1 MKLKSILGTLMPTK
15 SMLASS
21 IEEARVLATRW
32 DVPQANREGLFDAG
46 NGQMLPLSKDLQD
59 RQSRYIL
66 TSPDSRGRQY
76 RVAGRML
83 AEDLGS
89 GSTSVATPLLFG
101 VLGVFAMLTTV
112 LPRGLGVITG
122 ALALATLL
130 LIRTATAPRK
140 GWAVTAALFG
150 LILPVVAASPGRSAL
165 YSLVCFLP
173 MCLMPLAYSWSE
185 QRKRAKRLAI
195 QGRKAGGEDGSAVTS
210 HVAARK
216 AQAIAAAKDDSPLIT
231 IGETMGKLTHRGDGF
246 AADEGLP
253 MSISLR
259 DLSTHMI
266 IFGETGSGKTSTQ
279 LRPKIV
285 DLMRARRAGHKIGLL
300 LADGKGALAGEHVG
314 MRDYVALNPRHE
326 VVSLYQ
332 GLSASDVARQHEEN
346 NLSASGSA
354 GSERTWNGMTAAC
367 CRPSSYMLEALVKHQ
382 ICDKSGQ
389 PWKWSLLCH
398 DRLGKLFLAG
408 EDGIDEIEDY
418 WTQIAQREGVIDGML
433 QEAYLYSTQTVQAL
447 AAETR
452 GSVLANWT
460 LWFAPYLSHPDLMRW
475 AAADT
480 GAHVEACLH
489 GQVVGLDVN
498 GSLYGQMAASL
509 VVKFLKARILNE
521 LQQRAGCPNGD
532 WQKVD
537 PTATPCF
544 LILDEFQDIQTTADS
559 ETIPKSRSLGGH
571 YICATQS
578 IESLL
583 QTSKNENATKAMLA
597 SLLSRVAMRTSP
609 ATAKWMQEGVG
620 MGRVPHRESESTM
633 VDFVRSVAKAYSA
646 PVWDEGHPMARLLST
661 FRRKVGGTHFKD
673 ARIDKGDKGVFGDHL
688 ANDLVLV
695 REMKED
701 PILELSQFST
711 LTSEMGV
718 AFASVRRGGVP
729 RRDYVRVVA
738 PMSSIPDDLLDPDYA
753 GRRDLNAEDAEARQE
768 AIEAALAAEAAESS
782 SAEPNPTTTENED
795 EEEDATQHLTS
806 LLNDILEPKEEK
818 TA

>member
-1 MKLKSILGTLMPTK
+1 MKLKSILGTLMPLN
-15 SMLASS
+15 SILASS
-21 IEEARVLATRW
+21 VDEAKLLAVRW
-32 DVPQANREGLFDAG
+32 DVPQANKEGLFDAG
-46 NGQMLPLSKDLQD
+46 DGKMLPLRKDLED

-66 TSPDSRGRQY
+66 SAPDSRGRQY

-89 GSTSVATPLLFG
+89 GATSAATPLLFG
-101 VLGVFAMLTTV
+101 VLGVFAMLTTI

-150 LILPVVAASPGRSAL
+150 LVLPVLAASSSRSAL
-165 YSLVCFLP
+165 ISFICFLP
-173 MCLMPLAYSWSE
+173 SCLLPLAHSWSE
-185 QRKRAKRLAI
+185 QRKRTRRLAI

-231 IGETMGKLTHRGDGF
+231 IGQTMGKLTHRGDGF
-246 AADEGLP
+246 AADPGLP
-253 MSISLR
+253 MAISLR

-314 MRDYVALNPRHE
+314 MRDYVALNPKHE
-326 VVSLYQ
+326 LVSLYQ
-332 GLSASDVARQHEEN
+332 ALSASAISRQHEEN
-346 NLSASGSA
+346 NLSVGGGG

-367 CRPSSYMLEALVKHQ
+367 CRPAAYMLEAMVKHQ

-398 DRLGKLFLAG
+398 DRLGKLFLSG
-408 EDGIDEIEDY
+408 EDGLDEIEDY
-418 WTQIAQREGVIDGML
+418 WVQIAQREGVIDGML
-433 QEAYLYSTQTVQAL
+433 QEAYLYSTQTVQAM

-460 LWFAPYLSHPDLMRW
+460 LWFSPYLSHPDLMRW

-489 GQVVGLDVN
+489 GQAVGLDIS
-498 GSLYGQMAASL
+498 GSLYGQASASL
-509 VVKFLKARILNE
+509 VVKFLKARILSE

-544 LILDEFQDIQTTADS
+544 LILDEFQDIQTTADADL
-559 ETIPKSRSLGGH
+559 IPKARSLGGH
-571 YICATQS
+571 YIVATQS

-609 ATAKWMQEGVG
+609 ATAKWIQEGVG
-620 MGRVPHRESESTM
+620 MGRVPRRETDAAM
-633 VDFVRSVAKAYSA
+633 VDFVGSVSKAYGA
-646 PVWDEGHPMARLLST
+646 PLWDEGHPMARMLAA
-661 FRRKVGGTHFKD
+661 FRRKTGGTRFKD
-673 ARIDKGDKGVFGDHL
+673 GRMDKGDKAFFEDQL
-688 ANDLVLV
+688 ANDLILV
-695 REMKED
+695 REMKEE
-701 PILELSQFST
+701 PILEISQFSS
-711 LTSEMGV
+711 LTSELGV

-738 PMSSIPDDLLDPDYA
+738 PMNAIPDDLLDPDFA
-753 GRRDLNAEDAEARQE
+753 GRRDLAAEDAVTRQE
-768 AIEAALAAEAAESS
+768 AIQAALASEAERANAEDQLSI
-782 SAEPNPTTTENED
+782 THD
-795 EEEDATQHLTS
+795 EETNQPLAALLDAIRNPETT
-806 LLNDILEPKEEK
+806 NEEK
-818 TA
+818 

>member
-1 MKLKSILGTLMPTK
+1 MKLKSILGTLMPMK

-32 DVPQANREGLFDAG
+32 DVPQANREGMFDAG
-46 NGQMLPLSKDLQD
+46 DGKMLPLAKDLAD
-59 RQSRYIL
+59 RESRYIL
-66 TSPDSRGRQY
+66 TAPDARGRQY

-83 AEDLGS
+83 GEDLGS
-89 GSTSVATPLLFG
+89 GSTSAATPLLFG

-122 ALALATLL
+122 ALALVTLL

-140 GWAVTAALFG
+140 GWTFTAAIFG
-150 LILPVVAASPGRSAL
+150 LILPVLASSASRSAVF
-165 YSLVCFLP
+165 SLIAFLP
-173 MCLMPLAYSWSE
+173 SCLMPLMYAWSE
-185 QRKRAKRLAI
+185 QRKRAKRLAV

-231 IGETMGKLTHRGDGF
+231 IGQTMGKLAHRGDGF

-300 LADGKGALAGEHVG
+300 IADGKGSLPGELIGMQDYTALS
-314 MRDYVALNPRHE
+314 PRHE
-326 VVSLYQ
+326 VVSLYE

-346 NLSASGSA
+346 NMPAGGDEGGNSKIFSALC
-354 GSERTWNGMTAAC
+354 AAC
-367 CRPSSYMLEALVKHQ
+367 CRPAAYMLEALVKHQ

-398 DRLGKLFLAG
+398 DRLGKLFLSG
-408 EDGIDEIEDY
+408 DEGQDEIRNY
-418 WTQIAQREGVIDGML
+418 WEQIAQAEGAIDGML
-433 QEAYLYSTQTVQAL
+433 EEAYIYSTQTVTQMPG
-447 AAETR
+447 ETV

-460 LWFAPYLSHPDLMRW
+460 TWFQPYTSHPDLMRW
-475 AAADT
+475 AAADK
-480 GAHVEACLH
+480 GAYVEACLH
-489 GQVVGLDVN
+489 GQAVGLDVN
-498 GSLYGQMAASL
+498 GSLYGLAASL
-509 VVKFLKARILNE
+509 VVKFLKARILSE
-521 LQQRAGCPNGD
+521 LQRRAGCPNGD

-559 ETIPKSRSLGGH
+559 DLIPKARSLGGH
-571 YICATQS
+571 YIVATQS

-597 SLLSRVAMRTSP
+597 SLLSRVALRTSP
-609 ATAKWMQEGVG
+609 ATAKWMQEGIG

-633 VDFVRSVAKAYSA
+633 VDFVRSVAKAYAA
-646 PVWDEGHPMARLLST
+646 PIWDEGHPMARMLAL
-661 FRRKVGGTHFKD
+661 FRRKLGGTSFKD
-673 ARIDKGDKGVFGDHL
+673 TRIDKGDKGVFGDHL

-695 REMKED
+695 REMKEE
-701 PILELSQFST
+701 PIIEMSQFST
-711 LTSEMGV
+711 LTSELGV
-718 AFASVRRGGVP
+718 ALASVRRGGVP
-729 RRDYVRVVA
+729 RRDFVRVVA
-738 PMSSIPDDLLDPDYA
+738 PLQTIPDDLLDPEFA
-753 GRRDLNAEDAEARQE
+753 GRRDLNAEDAVAREA
-768 AIEAALAAEAAESS
+768 AIEAALAADAEQAT
-782 SAEPNPTTTENED
+782 AEEQLSITHDNEETHQPLTALLDAIRNPETIN
-795 EEEDATQHLTS
+795 
-806 LLNDILEPKEEK
+806 EEK
-818 TA
+818 

>member
-1 MKLKSILGTLMPTK
+1 MKLKSILGTLMPLK
-15 SMLASS
+15 SILAASVD
-21 IEEARVLATRW
+21 EAKLLAVRW
-32 DVPQANREGLFDAG
+32 DVPQANPQGLFDAG
-46 NGQMLPLSKDLQD
+46 NGKMLPLAPDLSD

-66 TSPDSRGRQY
+66 TSPDPRGRQY

-89 GSTSVATPLLFG
+89 GATSAATPLLFG

-122 ALALATLL
+122 ALALVTLL

-140 GWAVTAALFG
+140 GWTFTAALFG
-150 LILPVVAASPGRSAL
+150 LILPVLAASSSRSAVF
-165 YSLVCFLP
+165 SLIAFLP
-173 MCLMPLAYSWSE
+173 SCLMPIAYAWGE
-185 QRKRAKRLAI
+185 QRKRAKRLAV

-231 IGETMGKLTHRGDGF
+231 IGQTMGKLAHRGDGF

-279 LRPKIV
+279 LRPKIAE
-285 DLMRARRAGHKIGLL
+285 LMRLRKLGYAIGLL
-300 LADGKGALAGEHVG
+300 IADGKGSLPGELVG
-314 MRDYVALNPRHE
+314 MAFGYVALNPKHE

-346 NLSASGSA
+346 NMPAAGGSA

-367 CRPSSYMLEALVKHQ
+367 CRPSCYMLEALVKHQ
-382 ICDKSGQ
+382 IKDKNGQ

-398 DRLGKLFLAG
+398 DRLGKLFLSG

-418 WTQIAQREGVIDGML
+418 WVQIAQREGVIDGML
-433 QEAYLYSTQTVQAL
+433 QEAYLYSTQTVQAM

-489 GQVVGLDVN
+489 GGAIGLDISS
-498 GSLYGQMAASL
+498 SLYGVAANL
-509 VVKFLKARILNE
+509 VVKFLKARVTSE
-521 LQQRAGCPNGD
+521 MQRRAGCEGGD
-532 WQKVD
+532 WEKVD
-537 PTATPCF
+537 PSATHCY
-544 LILDEFQDIQTTADS
+544 LCLDEFQDIQTTADA
-559 ETIPKSRSLGGH
+559 ELIPKARSLGGH
-571 YICATQS
+571 YIVATQS

-597 SLLSRVAMRTSP
+597 SLLSRVALRTSP
-609 ATAKWMQEGVG
+609 ATAKWMQEGIG

-633 VDFVRSVAKAYSA
+633 VDFVRSVAKAYAA
-646 PVWDEGHPMARLLST
+646 PIWDEGHPMARMLAL
-661 FRRKVGGTHFKD
+661 FRRKLGGTSFKD
-673 ARIDKGDKGVFGDHL
+673 TRIDKGDKGVFGDHL

-695 REMKED
+695 REMKEE
-701 PILELSQFST
+701 PILELSQFAT
-711 LTSEMGV
+711 LTAETGV
-718 AFASVRRGGVP
+718 ALVDIRRGGVP
-729 RRDYVRVVA
+729 RRDFVRVVA
-738 PMSSIPDDLLDPDYA
+738 PMFSIPEDLLDPDFA
-753 GRRDLNAEDAEARQE
+753 GRRDLAAEDAVTRQE
-768 AIEAALAAEAAESS
+768 AIKAALASEAERANTDEQLSITHDHEETNHQPLTALLD
-782 SAEPNPTTTENED
+782 AIRNPE
-795 EEEDATQHLTS
+795 TS
-806 LLNDILEPKEEK
+806 EEK
-818 TA
+818 